1 MTLDCERLA
10 SEGSDAAPSGS
21 ALCSRI
27 YLVGF
32 MGCGKTRIGLLLA
45 DAMGRGFLDIDRMIE
60 EEAGCT
66 VRQIFEQRGEVEFR
80 RLETECLRR
89 SGSYHRV
96 VVATGGGVM
105 ASEANRRTLEEL
117 GSTVWLDVPFDVIV
131 GRMSVHG
138 LAKRPLLDDPEKARN
153 LYAERL
159 DAYRQA
165 DLHVKVEEGEAAS
178 QVAARI
184 LDLIQPGR

>member
-1 MTLDCERLA
+1 MTRSD
-10 SEGSDAAPSGS
+10 SELP
-21 ALCSRI
+21 SRI

-45 DAMGRGFLDIDRMIE
+45 DALGRGFLDIDRMIE
-60 EEAGCT
+60 DEAGVT
-66 VRQIFEQRGEVEFR
+66 VREIFETRGEPEFR
-80 RLETECLRR
+80 RLESECLRR

-117 GSTVWLDVPFDVIV
+117 GTTVWLDVSFEVIV
-131 GRMSVHG
+131 GRMSAHG
-138 LAKRPLLDDPEKARN
+138 RAKRPLLDDPARARN
-153 LYAERL
+153 LYSERL
-159 DAYRQA
+159 DSYRQA
-165 DLHVKVEEGEAAS
+165 DLQVKVGEGEAAS